1 MKKLSM
7 GGDDAGKL
15 PSLSAESV
23 VWKKL
28 PRLCEFLTANVYE
41 DGSPRAPGRLWLDQ
55 DGIGFTL
62 TLFEPSAFAR
72 VRLRAATLDDVMTLA
87 NTHLGMEN
95 APWEADQYARDKA
108 QQKKKK

>member
-1 MKKLSM
+1 VKKLSM

-23 VWKKL
+23 IWKKL